1 MADYE
6 ILSKYRKD
14 ELNKIENILKKS
26 LELIAFI
33 KVYGSLYDKHYNS
46 FILNI
51 NNLSE
56 HYLQN
61 FNSDIIDRLYN
72 VFTIAKE
79 EKKSEQEIF
88 EILRKELYNLP
99 AYSITEV
106 NDRSARHK

>member
-46 FILNI
+46 F
-51 NNLSE
+51 E